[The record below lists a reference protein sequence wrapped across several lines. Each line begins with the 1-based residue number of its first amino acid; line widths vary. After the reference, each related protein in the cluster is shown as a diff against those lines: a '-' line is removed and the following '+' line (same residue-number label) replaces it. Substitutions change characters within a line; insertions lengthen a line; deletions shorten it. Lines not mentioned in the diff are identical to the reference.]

1 MLFLHLAFAA
11 SVSFAQFEPLKDFN
25 FPLKKLSASEIPVF
39 NDDDNL
45 RDLETAIQRQLVR
58 YQTRDLS
65 GKIMMGGHRYP
76 QRLAKESLQVFLQLV
91 RNFNT
96 CSTNTPV
103 SLCFERLNVEIRN
116 RFDVFAPDL
125 QPGDPRYGEAN
136 DSLFTGYHTH
146 LIEAKSR
153 PTGAFKY
160 PIYKKP
166 NGQAQ
171 FFTRDEIDFQGKLKN
186 KGLELGY
193 TDNLFDLYLLHVQ
206 GGGYVRVEENN
217 SVSSFYL
224 GYRASNNHRWQWI
237 SKYMKD
243 KGYISNSSNAA
254 QRKFLNA
261 NPSKHREIYSTNPNY
276 IYYVKTTTSPV
287 GSDTVP
293 VTGGRTIATDSSL
306 YGFKGLITYVESERP
321 VDTGTYDMEQEDATQ
336 IPYQPFSRFLLDQDT
351 GGAIDGKGRADIYFG
366 QSHYA
371 YYAASYQQKTG
382 KLRYLML
389 KDPGP

>member
-11 SVSFAQFEPLKDFN
+11 SVSFAQFEPLRDYT

-39 NDDDNL
+39 SDDDNL

-65 GKIMMGGHRYP
+65 GKIVMGGHRYP

-96 CSTNTPV
+96 CSTNTPL
-103 SLCFERLNVEIRN
+103 SLCFDKLNLEIRN

-237 SKYMKD
+237 SKYMRD
-243 KGYISNSSNAA
+243 KGYITNASNAA

-276 IYYVKTTTSPV
+276 IYYIRTTTSPV